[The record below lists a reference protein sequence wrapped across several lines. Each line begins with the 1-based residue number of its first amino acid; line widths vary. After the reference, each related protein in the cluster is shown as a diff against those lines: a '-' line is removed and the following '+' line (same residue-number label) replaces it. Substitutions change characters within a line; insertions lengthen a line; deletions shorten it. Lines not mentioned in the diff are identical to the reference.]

1 MSHKPID
8 IVAGKQVCALGCCLL
23 WGRLGLSQAEAT
35 VYCSQVEN
43 AMLTRIGLRLTGS
56 TSKDLGRLNTVRH
69 NYKVTNFIVTELTEV
84 TEKLMT

>member
-1 MSHKPID
+1 MHLD
-8 IVAGKQVCALGCCLL
+8 DVC
-23 WGRLGLSQAEAT
+23 WGQTGLRQAEAT
-35 VYCSQVEN
+35 VDCSQVEN

>member
-1 MSHKPID
+1 MCDQLWLEITT
-8 IVAGKQVCALGCCLL
+8 LGCT
-23 WGRLGLSQAEAT
+23 RMLGLRQAEAT
-35 VYCSQVEN
+35 VNCSQVEI

-56 TSKDLGRLNTVRH
+56 TSKDLGRLNSVRH